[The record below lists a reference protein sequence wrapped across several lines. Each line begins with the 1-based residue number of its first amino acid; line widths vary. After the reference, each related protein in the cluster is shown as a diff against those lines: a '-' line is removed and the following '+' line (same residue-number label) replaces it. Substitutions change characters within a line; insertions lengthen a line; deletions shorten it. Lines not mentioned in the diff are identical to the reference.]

1 MKIRLVLAAIALF
14 AQTAA
19 IADSQISGKYP
30 KEQYH
35 WDFGGSKT
43 TLHYTPAKHD
53 DIDPV
58 AKGLVAAPEGWIT
71 GPDGKAV
78 GYAPQEITDGGVRVS
93 ISELQTNKEKLT
105 PVQYLEQMAQDMGK
119 AFYKDL
125 PAGMATELLSH
136 GEIKQEGDR
145 ATISFKM
152 IILGYPA
159 ILNITAYPVGD
170 NQMRFIDYFTA
181 DDADLIQRYQG
192 IAHKMIEAQYIID
205 HPNKK

>member
-14 AQTAA
+14 AQTAT

-35 WDFGGSKT
+35 WDFGGSQT

-78 GYAPQEITDGGVRVS
+78 GYAPQEITNGGVRLS
-93 ISELQTNKEKLT
+93 ISDLQENKDHLM
-105 PVQYLEQMAQDMGK
+105 PAQYLEQIIKEMEKNFNRDI
-119 AFYKDL
+119 
-125 PAGMATELLSH
+125 PAGMATESLSH
-136 GEIKQEGDR
+136 NKVKLKGDR
-145 ATISFKM
+145 ATVAVKI

-159 ILNITAYPVGD
+159 ISNITVYPVG
-170 NQMRFIDYFTA
+170 NQQMRFIEFFIE
-181 DDADLIQRYQG
+181 DDTDLIQRYQG
-192 IAHKMIEAQYIID
+192 IANKMIEEQYVTD
-205 HPNKK
+205 HAHKK